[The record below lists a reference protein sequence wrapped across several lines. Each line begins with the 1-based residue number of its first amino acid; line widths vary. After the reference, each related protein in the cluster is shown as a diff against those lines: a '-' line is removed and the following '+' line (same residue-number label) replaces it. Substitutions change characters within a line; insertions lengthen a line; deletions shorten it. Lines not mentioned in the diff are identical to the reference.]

1 MLLMKSKK
9 ILSLQL
15 DRQRYKMRTGRNVV
29 LKDLRH
35 YAEQKQQHT
44 VDERAGR
51 WTDALKN
58 KDTKIWLSYIRLTP
72 SRK

>member
-1 MLLMKSKK
+1 
-9 ILSLQL
+9 
-15 DRQRYKMRTGRNVV
+15 MRTGQNVV

-35 YAEQKQQHT
+35 YAKQKQQHT

-58 KDTKIWLSYIRLTP
+58 KDTKIWLPYIRLTP